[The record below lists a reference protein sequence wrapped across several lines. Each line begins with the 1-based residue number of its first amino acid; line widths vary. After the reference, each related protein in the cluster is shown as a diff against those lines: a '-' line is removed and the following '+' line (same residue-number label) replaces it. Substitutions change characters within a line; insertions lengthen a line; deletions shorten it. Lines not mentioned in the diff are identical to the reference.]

1 MDTSQLIKQL
11 ESNEYILPKDILARV
26 SEEDL
31 VREIEEIFK
40 AYPQK
45 IEAEDNFRSKYIEL
59 VNYLLI
65 SNLRREGKARKKPL
79 FDKNL
84 ISYLLSTPEM
94 A

>member
-1 MDTSQLIKQL
+1 MNTAQLVKEL

-45 IEAEDNFRSKYIEL
+45 IETEENFRSKYIEL

-65 SNLRREGKARKKPL
+65 SNLRREEKTRKKYL

-84 ISYLLSTPEM
+84 INYLLSTPEM